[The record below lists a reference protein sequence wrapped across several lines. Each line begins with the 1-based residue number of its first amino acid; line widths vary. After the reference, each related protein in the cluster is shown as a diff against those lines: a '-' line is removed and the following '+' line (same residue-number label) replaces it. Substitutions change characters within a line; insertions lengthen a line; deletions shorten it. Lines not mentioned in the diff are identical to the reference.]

1 MQLSGIGPAEDVLV
15 KFRMRE
21 EASMK
26 SIRCDFDSH
35 WTYVML
41 EISGP
46 VYRVAHLPVYK
57 SVLWKCTVWVALQT
71 WQDTLHRG
79 DLVNP
84 FSYDGV
90 EGASSV
96 AFGLCD
102 SEFCCG

>member
-15 KFRMRE
+15 KFGMRE
-21 EASMK
+21 EALMK
-26 SIRCDFDSH
+26 PIRCDFDSH
-35 WTYVML
+35 WTCLTL

-57 SVLWKCTVWVALQT
+57 SVLWKCAVWVALQT
-71 WQDTLHRG
+71 WQDALRRG
-79 DLVNP
+79 DLVNR